1 MMLSLIQTLG
11 FQEVEDKNWSNE
23 SFWSCKRVLISG
35 KLLKFGIDQ
44 IMDDSLGVNPIKSLW
59 LCWFF
64 EFLFVCLLFC
74 FVLFCFFLFF
84 FFLRQLSFWID
95 ICNDIFFFLY
105 CQSKHPTDLRL
116 YDPLTINLP
125 YNKCQNFKMKIK
137 FN

>member
-64 EFLFVCLLFC
+64 EFLFVCLFFC

-84 FFLRQLSFWID
+84 FFWGNWVSELIFAMIF
-95 ICNDIFFFLY
+95 FFFLY
-105 CQSKHPTDLRL
+105 CQSKRPTDLRF
-116 YDPLTINLP
+116 DDPWPLTSLIINV
-125 YNKCQNFKMKIK
+125 KILR
-137 FN
+137 